1 MKRREFLSRSSSV
14 AVAAALG
21 SASKSMGM
29 RSVQASTR
37 RVPVIDVTDLY
48 HPYQDPGDNLDL
60 VYAFAFPQVDL
71 RAVILDV
78 TDAFRPVA
86 NAPHMWHDPNGPREP
101 GFTPVTQLNY
111 IFDRNV
117 PCAVGPFSAMR
128 TAEDKMLD
136 MPGFQQS
143 GIRLLLET
151 LEAAEQPV
159 EILSFGST
167 RTIAV
172 AWNRNPELMRRKV
185 ARIHI
190 SAGTATTNFELGPNE
205 DQNEMPGGEWNV
217 ALDPWAFIRL
227 LQSDLP
233 IALYPCA
240 TKDGAFSYGSNNT
253 YWKFQNLSFVAK
265 LDPRLRNYVIYALA
279 RMNRPDFLACL
290 DGDLPAEPA
299 VDRLTH
305 PHHVWETAIWLNVT
319 RQKLATGTNG
329 EFSLVPV
336 SHDEAG
342 IRTIRNS
349 LVPCEVKVRN
359 DGRFSFQI
367 TDKHTNFSI
376 FQRDDPAEYE
386 TASRQAFASLWTSI
400 QPKRPANPEVP
411 ES

>member
-1 MKRREFLSRSSSV
+1 MKRRDLLSGSTSV
-14 AVAAALG
+14 AVATALG
-21 SASKSMGM
+21 SALRTMGQ
-29 RSVQASTR
+29 RSIEPRSG
-37 RVPVIDVTDLY
+37 RVPIIDITDLY
-48 HPYQDPGDNLDL
+48 QPFQDPGDNLDL

-78 TDAFRPVA
+78 TGAFRLPLA

-101 GFTPVTQLNY
+101 GIVPVTQLNY
-111 IFDRNV
+111 IFDRQV
-117 PCAVGPFSAMR
+117 PYAVGPFSAMK

-136 MPGFQQS
+136 VPTFQQS

-151 LEAAEQPV
+151 LDRSDQPV

-167 RTIAV
+167 RTIA
-172 AWNRNPELMRRKV
+172 AAFNRNPGLMRRKV

-190 SAGTATTNFELGPNE
+190 SAGTATTNFELGPLQ

-240 TKDGAFSYGSNNT
+240 TKDGAFSYGPHNT
-253 YWKFQNLSFVAK
+253 YWKFQDLGFITR
-265 LDPRLRNYVIYALA
+265 LDPGLRNYVIYALA

-290 DGDLPAEPA
+290 DGELS
-299 VDRLTH
+299 VDAASDRITH

-319 RQKLATGTNG
+319 RQKLVAGTGND
-329 EFSLVPV
+329 FSVVPV
-336 SHDEAG
+336 SYETAD
-342 IRTIRNS
+342 RRVIRNS
-349 LVPCEVKVRN
+349 LVPCDVKVRN
-359 DGRFSFQI
+359 DGRFSFQA
-367 TDKHTNFSI
+367 TDRRTNFLI

-386 TASRQAFASLWTSI
+386 AASRQAFAALWTSF
-400 QPKRPANPEVP
+400 
-411 ES
+411 SLL